1 MNGQRRRPWQ
11 TVIVALIVI
20 GILLLALGGFLSSI
34 IEWVLSPI
42 FTAQEWL
49 TTRYQAFRDFFSAP
63 TDLARLR
70 QQNAQLEAEISRL
83 QTQVIDLQQQVTEV
97 DILSALLDFAR
108 AQPQNEYK
116 AASVIN
122 RDPRPF
128 MKYVVINLGSDDGV
142 LSGMPV
148 VGAEG
153 LVGRVVAVN
162 ATGARVELITDPAS
176 LVDIRIQ
183 PADVDSILIGSITS
197 DLFLDLIPQGAD
209 VQPGDLILTSG
220 LGGSYPPNIIV
231 GQVASVRTQATA
243 LFQTAAVQPVVDFS
257 RLEIVLVI
265 INFRP
270 VDISPLLPEEV
281 PAP

>member
-1 MNGQRRRPWQ
+1 MNGQRSRPWQ
-11 TVIVALIVI
+11 TVISVLFVI
-20 GILLLALGGFLSSI
+20 GILLLAIGGYLSTVIDFLLTPVFS
-34 IEWVLSPI
+34 V
-42 FTAQEWL
+42 QEWL
-49 TTRYQAFRDFFSAP
+49 TTRYQAFRDFFTAP

-70 QQNAQLEAEISRL
+70 QENAQFESEIARL
-83 QTQVIDLQQQVTEV
+83 QTEVIDLQQQVTEV
-97 DILSALLDFAR
+97 EILSALLDFAR

-116 AASVIN
+116 AASVIH

-148 VGAEG
+148 VSADG

-162 ATGARVELITDPAS
+162 ASGARVELITDPAS
-176 LVDIRIQ
+176 SVDASIQ
-183 PADVDSILIGSITS
+183 PADVDAILNGSITG
-197 DLFLDLIPQGAD
+197 DLFLDLIAQDAE
-209 VQPGDLILTSG
+209 VQPGNLIVTSG
-220 LGGSYPPNIIV
+220 LGGTYPPNIII
-231 GQVASVRTQATA
+231 GQVASIRTRATA
-243 LFQTAAVQPVVDFS
+243 LFQQAAVQPVVNFS

-270 VDISPLLPEEV
+270 IDISPLIPEEV

>member
-1 MNGQRRRPWQ
+1 M
-11 TVIVALIVI
+11 ALLVI
-20 GILLLALGGFLSSI
+20 GILLLALGGFLSPVAQL
-34 IEWVLSPI
+34 VLAPV

-49 TTRYQAFRDFFSAP
+49 STRYQAFRDLFSAP

-97 DILSALLDFAR
+97 EILSALLDFAR
-108 AQPQNEYK
+108 AQPQNVYK
-116 AASVIN
+116 AASVIS

-128 MKYVVINLGSDDGV
+128 MKYVIINLGSNDGV

-148 VGAEG
+148 VSAEG
-153 LVGRVVAVN
+153 LVGHVVAVN
-162 ATGARVELITDPAS
+162 ANGARVKLITDPS
-176 LVDIRIQ
+176 SSVDIRIQ
-183 PADVDSILIGSITS
+183 PAGADAILNGSITS
-197 DLFLDLIPQGAD
+197 DLSLDIIPQEAE

-220 LGGSYPPNIIV
+220 LGGGYPPNIIV
-231 GQVASVRTQATA
+231 GQIASVRTQATA
-243 LFQTAAVQPVVDFS
+243 LFQQAAVHPVVDFS

-265 INFRP
+265 MNFKP
-270 VDISPLLPEEV
+270 VDISPLIPEGV

>member
-1 MNGQRRRPWQ
+1 MNVKKPRPWQ
-11 TVIVALIVI
+11 SVIIALMVV
-20 GILLLALGGFLSSI
+20 GILFLAIGGYLSSI
-34 IEWVLSPI
+34 IDVVLSPV
-42 FTAQEWL
+42 FTVQKWL
-49 TTRYQAFRDFFSAP
+49 TTRYQAFRDFFTAP

-70 QQNAQLEAEISRL
+70 QENALLQSEIARL

-97 DILSALLDFAR
+97 EILSALLDFAR

-116 AASVIN
+116 AASVIH

-142 LSGMPV
+142 LAGMPV
-148 VGAEG
+148 VSAEG

-162 ATGARVELITDPAS
+162 ANAARVELITDPAS
-176 LVDIRIQ
+176 SVDIRIQ
-183 PADVDSILIGSITS
+183 PADVGAVLTGSVTS
-197 DLFLDLIPQGAD
+197 DLFLDLIPQTAD

-220 LGGSYPPNIIV
+220 LGGAFPPNIIV
-231 GQVASVRTQATA
+231 GQVASIRTQATA
-243 LFQTAAVQPVVDFS
+243 LFQEAAVQPVVDFS

-270 VDISPLLPEEV
+270 IDISPLIPEELPV
-281 PAP
+281 P